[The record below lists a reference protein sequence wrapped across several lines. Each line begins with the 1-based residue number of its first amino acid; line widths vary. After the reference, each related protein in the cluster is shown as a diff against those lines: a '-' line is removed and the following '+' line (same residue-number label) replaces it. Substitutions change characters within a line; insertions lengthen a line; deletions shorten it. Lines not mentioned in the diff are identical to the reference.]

1 MLNAMKKHFAATLS
15 WNRPEGGMFLWLTL
29 HEGADAQQAL
39 LRCIERNV
47 AFVPGQEFFP
57 DGSGANTARLNFS
70 NASLE
75 NIDEGIR
82 RMAEVLR
89 QGIERDPSGGAA
101 EMVL

>member
-1 MLNAMKKHFAATLS
+1 
-15 WNRPEGGMFLWLTL
+15 MFLWVSIPPGTDSREL
-29 HEGADAQQAL
+29 L

-57 DGSGANTARLNFS
+57 DGSGRNTVRINFS

-82 RMAEVLR
+82 RMGR
-89 QGIERDPSGGAA
+89 
-101 EMVL
+101 